1 MGAKIEILF
10 GKKLIFVPNIK
21 NLILKKSLIKFF
33 DKIILLLLGL
43 SGIFYSCMKYGMPEN
58 EYEIKGTITDSSN
71 KPIKA
76 IRIIRER
83 YYEDKNDTLYTNS
96 EGRYSIKL
104 YEEYHIGSG
113 MPINLKINDIDGE
126 ENGGEF
132 VSTEIDVKFTGADL
146 VKKGHGN
153 KRGDKYV
160 KTLNIKLYRVD
171 EDIGIKYGCPAAPFE
186 P

>member
-1 MGAKIEILF
+1 M
-10 GKKLIFVPNIK
+10 
-21 NLILKKSLIKFF
+21 KKSLIKFF

-43 SGIFYSCMKYGMPEN
+43 SGIFYSCMKYGMPAD
-58 EYEIKGTITDSSN
+58 EYELKGSVTDSSN
-71 KPIKA
+71 KPIKN

-83 YYEDKNDTLYTNS
+83 YYEDRNDTLYTNS

-113 MPINLKINDIDGE
+113 MPINLKIDDIDGE

-132 VSTEIDVKFTGADL
+132 VSTEIDVRFTDADL
-146 VKKGHGN
+146 VKKGYGN
-153 KRGDKYV
+153 KRGNKYV
-160 KTLNIKLYRVD
+160 KKQNIMLYRVD
-171 EDIGIKYGCPAAPFE
+171 EEPGILYGMPVAPFE